1 MPVSPI
7 IRNAEV
13 LLARSKDYDRTRR
26 HSYSGKSNCDGGLMI
41 DLQPVRGVRVDC
53 GSVKGRTDSRI
64 G

>member
-13 LLARSKDYDRTRR
+13 LLAGSKDYDRTRR

-41 DLQPVRGVRVDC
+41 DLQPVQGVRVDC
-53 GSVKGRTDSRI
+53 GSV
-64 G
+64 